1 MKISAIL
8 TYTAKVN
15 SVCSRTIY
23 VALHSIVRV
32 EENALPP
39 APESLLLLKA
49 NMSFLC
55 EECKI
60 WASVGCRK
68 REVKV
73 PVDDES
79 SGLVEAI
86 PSRNGVR
93 HSLLKGVHCVKG

>member
-1 MKISAIL
+1 M
-8 TYTAKVN
+8 
-15 SVCSRTIY
+15 
-23 VALHSIVRV
+23 

-68 REVKV
+68 REIKV

-79 SGLVEAI
+79 SGLGGGERCSAVQ
-86 PSRNGVR
+86 PFR
-93 HSLLKGVHCVKG
+93 LLLE